1 MNGSAAEEAI
11 CLAFRRLLA
20 EMPYDKV
27 TVSAIA
33 EASGLSRQTFYYH
46 FGSVFGIVR
55 RLCIGQIRKKRN
67 LPYLHF
73 WRNHNLLN
81 T

>member
-33 EASGLSRQTFYYH
+33 EASGLSSQTFYYH

-55 RLCIGQIRKKRN
+55 RLCIGQGSQD
-67 LPYLHF
+67 
-73 WRNHNLLN
+73 WREDIAGAFRAASE
-81 T
+81 